1 MTASIPRA
9 CGGEAAMSTTMTN
22 KLRKLAALG
31 LLLVASSASAQPAPA
46 GPGYEL
52 IDPAQPTAAPAG
64 QVEVIEVF
72 NHACMACYQFQ
83 PKVAAWLKRKP
94 ANVAFSYVAA
104 PLGGH
109 FDAFARA
116 YYAAE
121 ALGAAEK
128 THQGVFDAVFG
139 KAQPKNNLTLEELAD
154 LYAGLGVDKAQFLAA
169 ANSFAVNT
177 RMKRTTQQ
185 LVRLGATSTPTI
197 VVAGKYRITGQTA
210 GGFENV
216 FRIVD
221 QLVAQE
227 SAAAAPAA
235 R

>member
-1 MTASIPRA
+1 
-9 CGGEAAMSTTMTN
+9 MSTHMMKGIRT
-22 KLRKLAALG
+22 LAALG
-31 LLLVASSASAQPAPA
+31 LLALAAVASAQGAPV
-46 GPGYEL
+46 GPGYET
-52 IDPAQPTAAPAG
+52 IDPPQPTAAPAG

-83 PKVAAWLKRKP
+83 PKVEAWLKRKP
-94 ANVAFSYVAA
+94 ANVAFTYVAA

-121 ALGAAEK
+121 ALGVAAK
-128 THQGVFDAVFG
+128 NHQAVFDAVFG
-139 KAQPKNNLTLEELAD
+139 GAKPRNNLTLEELAD
-154 LYAGLGVDKAQFLAA
+154 LYAGFGVDKAQFLAA
-169 ANSFAVNT
+169 ADSFAVNT
-177 RMKRTTQQ
+177 RMKKTAQQ

-210 GGFENV
+210 GDFENV

-227 SAAAAPAA
+227 SAAAAAQ
-235 R
+235 